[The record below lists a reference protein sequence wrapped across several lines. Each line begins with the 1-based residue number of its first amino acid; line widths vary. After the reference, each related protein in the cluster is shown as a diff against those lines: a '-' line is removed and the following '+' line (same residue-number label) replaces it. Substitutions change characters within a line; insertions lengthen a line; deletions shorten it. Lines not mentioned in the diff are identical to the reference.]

1 MNNSSVF
8 LIAFFTSVLT
18 ATGTVWV
25 IERTNIL
32 APPPEQQVA
41 VPNLKGLPE
50 EDAMNNLRAAGLV
63 MIIDGREPTA
73 DAKVGTIIRQAMP
86 PGQTVPKGQTIA
98 VTIAE
103 EVPVVPDVTG
113 QGVSEATLML
123 EQAGY
128 RVQKGDPVADDKVP
142 EGKIVKQV
150 PPPGNPLDK
159 NKTVLIHLSSGADQ
173 VETPKVVGLTLS
185 NAKAQIEKV
194 GLKVGKLR
202 WVYADEA
209 GYMAVL
215 SQEPK
220 AGDKTKPGTE
230 VTLSVNRD

>member
-8 LIAFFTSVLT
+8 LVAFFTSVLT

-25 IERTNIL
+25 IERTNVL
-32 APPPEQQVA
+32 APPPEQQVS

-63 MIIDGREPTA
+63 MIIDGRQPAA
-73 DAKVGTIIRQAMP
+73 DAKAGTILRQAMP
-86 PGQTVPKGQTIA
+86 PGQNVSKGQTVA

-113 QGVSEATLML
+113 QGLSEATLML

-128 RVQKGDPVADDKVP
+128 RVQKGEPVADDKVP

-150 PPPGNPLDK
+150 PPAGNALDK
-159 NKTVLIHLSSGADQ
+159 SKTVLIHLSSGADQ
-173 VETPKVVGLTLS
+173 VEAPKVVGLTLS
-185 NAKAQIEKV
+185 NAKAQLEKA
-194 GLKVGKLR
+194 GLKVGPLR

-215 SQEPK
+215 SQVPA
-220 AGDKTKPGTE
+220 AGEKIKPGSE
-230 VTLSVNRD
+230 ITLAVNRD